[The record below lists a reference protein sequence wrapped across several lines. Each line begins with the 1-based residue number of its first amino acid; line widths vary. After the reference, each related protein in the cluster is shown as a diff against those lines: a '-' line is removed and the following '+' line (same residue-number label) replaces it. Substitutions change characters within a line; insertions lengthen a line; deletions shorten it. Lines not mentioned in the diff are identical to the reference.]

1 MIFHYFDLKKY
12 QIGDERV
19 MGYYNFKTLTFQQL
33 ISINLTETKL
43 DPSAALNQETF
54 PPENTKLL
62 MKVYIS
68 FLLNLSLEFKFNVPI
83 SYLKDVQSRLNIM
96 ESTIN
101 QLKKENSHQDE
112 EIHQMKNQSKNQEQT
127 FLEMTRTLM
136 DRIKILI
143 QVIYL
148 EV

>member
-1 MIFHYFDLKKY
+1 LIFHYFDLKKY

-101 QLKKENSHQDE
+101 QLKKEKPKQKPRANISRNDQNFDGS
-112 EIHQMKNQSKNQEQT
+112 N
-127 FLEMTRTLM
+127 
-136 DRIKILI
+136 
-143 QVIYL
+143 
-148 EV
+148 

>member
-1 MIFHYFDLKKY
+1 
-12 QIGDERV
+12 
-19 MGYYNFKTLTFQQL
+19 MGYFNFKTLTFQQL

-54 PPENTKLL
+54 PPENTKSL

-83 SYLKDVQSRLNIM
+83 SYLKDVKSRLDIM

-101 QLKKENSHQDE
+101 QLKKEN
-112 EIHQMKNQSKNQEQT
+112 
-127 FLEMTRTLM
+127 
-136 DRIKILI
+136 
-143 QVIYL
+143 
-148 EV
+148 